1 MQNRVGEREIIVLT
15 ALQEAETLGVRNAE
29 RNRVTI
35 LEMKCLIGVT
45 RIDRIRIEELSRKAK
60 IESLQDE

>member
-1 MQNRVGEREIIVLT
+1 MT

-45 RIDRIRIEELSRKAK
+45 RIDRIRNEELSRKAK
-60 IESLQDE
+60 I